1 VTLFDELL
9 ERVFD
14 ERLVHHLPHRV
25 MPISAEPPQDIQVL
39 IDEEFSQI
47 HQLLQPGRRRRPEA
61 RARIRSLLAL
71 ESHVREELTP
81 VSRKDVDRVERA
93 VRANGTR
100 EQIFPALT
108 ELGSEVSGEGVEIT
122 VHFTKRS
129 GAPFRF
135 VRSDEDVEAGAVRE
149 VDLQRKYHQSGAELA
164 ARLGLSQPRCLAL
177 RRELGIDDDT
187 NCKHDFVFGS
197 QRHPRY
203 SDNAFTKMKAA
214 IDEGIDM
221 DLVWKR
227 HGPRRR
233 SA

>member
-9 ERVFD
+9 QRVFND
-14 ERLVHHLPHRV
+14 RLVHHLPHRV

-47 HQLLQPGRRRRPEA
+47 HQLLQPGKRRRPEA

-71 ESHVREELTP
+71 ESHLREEATP
-81 VSRKDVDRVERA
+81 VSSKDVDRVERA

-122 VHFTKRS
+122 VHFTKKT
-129 GAPFRF
+129 GAPVHF
-135 VRSDEDVEAGAVRE
+135 VGADEDVEAGAVRE
-149 VDLQRKYHQSGAELA
+149 VDLQRKYHQSGADLA
-164 ARLGLSQPRCLAL
+164 AKLSLSPPRCLAL
-177 RRELGIDDDT
+177 RRELRIDDDPS
-187 NCKHDFVFGS
+187 CRHDFVFGS

-203 SDNAFTKMKAA
+203 SDNAYTKMKARL
-214 IDEGIDM
+214 DDGIDM
-221 DLVWKR
+221 DLVWKH

-233 SA
+233 SG